1 MSIDLEHDHMSKTKL
16 IGCLALFTALTLAA
30 MNPAAAADRKTTN
43 TILGAGIGA
52 AAGAVL
58 SQGDTLATLGGAA
71 AGGVLG
77 HILTEEPRKRRPSA
91 RSHSRHHHH
100 VHHRGKPHH
109 VHYAGP
115 GKGKWKH
122 SRHKHRHGKG
132 RHHR

>member
-1 MSIDLEHDHMSKTKL
+1 MSKSKML
-16 IGCLALFTALTLAA
+16 GGVFLSAMLAMAA
-30 MNPAAAADRKTTN
+30 VNPAAAADRKTTN

-77 HILTEEPRKRRPSA
+77 NILTEEPRKHRHAS
-91 RSHSRHHHH
+91 RSHKSPRHVH
-100 VHHRGKPHH
+100 HHRGKPYHA
-109 VHYAGP
+109 HYASQGK

-122 SRHKHRHGKG
+122 HHKHHKHRH
-132 RHHR
+132 

>member
-1 MSIDLEHDHMSKTKL
+1 MRK
-16 IGCLALFTALTLAA
+16 IGFLGGFVLSTVLALGAV
-30 MNPAAAADRKTTN
+30 NPAVAADRKTTN

-77 HILTEEPRKRRPSA
+77 HILTEEPRKPRHASRP
-91 RSHSRHHHH
+91 HHHHRH
-100 VHHRGKPHH
+100 VHHRGKPPHAY
-109 VHYAGP
+109 YASS

-122 SRHKHRHGKG
+122 HHKRHKHG
-132 RHHR
+132 R

>member
-1 MSIDLEHDHMSKTKL
+1 MSKSKL
-16 IGCLALFTALTLAA
+16 FASVLLSAMMALAA
-30 MNPAAAADRKTTN
+30 VQPAAAADRKTTN

-58 SQGDTLATLGGAA
+58 SQGDTLTTLGGAA

-77 HILTEEPRKRRPSA
+77 NILTEEPRKHRHASRPHNSRRP
-91 RSHSRHHHH
+91 

-109 VHYAGP
+109 ANYANQ

-122 SRHKHRHGKG
+122 HHKGHKHRH
-132 RHHR
+132 R

>member
-1 MSIDLEHDHMSKTKL
+1 MSTSKFL
-16 IGCLALFTALTLAA
+16 GSVLLSAMMALAA
-30 MNPAAAADRKTTN
+30 VNPAAAGDKTTN

-58 SQGDTLATLGGAA
+58 SQGDTWATLGGAA

-77 HILTEEPRKRRPSA
+77 NILTEEPRKHRHAHRPHKSQ
-91 RSHSRHHHH
+91 RH

-109 VHYAGP
+109 AHYAGP

-122 SRHKHRHGKG
+122 HHKRHKHRH
-132 RHHR
+132 R

>member
-1 MSIDLEHDHMSKTKL
+1 MSKTKM
-16 IGCLALFTALTLAA
+16 IGCLALLTALA
-30 MNPAAAADRKTTN
+30 MATMSPASAGDKTTN

-77 HILTEEPRKRRPSA
+77 NILTEEPRKRRHSA
-91 RSHSRHHHH
+91 HSRSRHH
-100 VHHRGKPHH
+100 PHANYHTPRH
-109 VHYAGP
+109 VHYANS

-122 SRHKHRHGKG
+122 HPKPRSHGK
-132 RHHR
+132 RHHRR